1 MPSGRTT
8 AAREIAADMSEKWG
22 VEVSPLIVQIFI
34 VFSKPVRESLNAF
47 LNAQKAALNTQKAKL
62 VRASL
67 KGDALANELAKL
79 QTATAIALQP
89 ITQLLQVLPLDTI
102 INEIPGAEEI
112 IGETYKDIK
121 GEITFDKFS
130 DTIAK
135 IFPDFAEFLRTLTE
149 NVPVKVAL
157 TAISNTFGANYE
169 FFDNVSNFADLR
181 DATEDLEFRLARA
194 TALSSYAQAG
204 SSYIDIQLRKVNI
217 YLDIILTL
225 NTSNL

>member
-8 AAREIAADMSEKWG
+8 AAREIAADMSAKWG
-22 VEVSPLIVQIFI
+22 VDVSPLIVQIFI
-34 VFSKPVRESLNAF
+34 VFSKPVRESLYAF

-89 ITQLLQVLPLDTI
+89 ITQLLQVIPLDTI

-135 IFPDFAEFLRTLTE
+135 IFPDFAEFLRSLTE

-157 TAISNTFGANYE
+157 TAISNTFGSNYE
-169 FFDNVSNFADLR
+169 FFDNISNFQDLR
-181 DATEDLEFRLARA
+181 DATEDLEFRLART

-204 SSYIDIQLRKVNI
+204 SSYIDIQLRKVDI